1 MKNHKRAVTA
11 LLIAACLSLSGC
23 ATVRSLFGGSNR
35 LDGFGR
41 IPSGEFNTVVTLP
54 EGVTIDF
61 PELVGNM
68 IGPQVSGSRV
78 LIIGDSIIASTSS
91 RYGNEM
97 CSTLTKLGWQVAVEA
112 QAGEFIDFAQK
123 VVGRRLEDGWDAVVM
138 FLGTNFDG
146 NAKHF
151 DESFRETIAAFGPT
165 PFVVLTTAE
174 FRSQQRVVNDII
186 RRVALDFPH
195 MTLLDWSQIAKNP
208 GVIGSDGVHLTADGR
223 DVLVTSIA
231 RALEFAPDRNNGQ
244 CLESVFRNDSKV
256 VGVMP
261 EPAGETST
269 ETTVVDPT
277 QTTIAQP

>member
-68 IGPQVSGSRV
+68 SGPQVSGSRV

-151 DESFRETIAAFGPT
+151 DESFRETIAAFGP
-165 PFVVLTTAE
+165 
-174 FRSQQRVVNDII
+174 S
-186 RRVALDFPH
+186 
-195 MTLLDWSQIAKNP
+195 TLSTHVREDL
-208 GVIGSDGVHLTADGR
+208 DGR
-223 DVLVTSIA
+223 ASRPADQRLQRLAIQLDETRAADDRSTHAFREALTRREERRLAQKASKHDARVLGGRRIWGVLWS
-231 RALEFAPDRNNGQ
+231 RHDQALRDRSPPYPN
-244 CLESVFRNDSKV
+244 L
-256 VGVMP
+256 
-261 EPAGETST
+261 A
-269 ETTVVDPT
+269 
-277 QTTIAQP
+277 

>member
-1 MKNHKRAVTA
+1 MNLRRRA
-11 LLIAACLSLSGC
+11 IAALFVASSIALSGC
-23 ATVRSLFGGSNR
+23 STVRSWFGGSDR

-54 EGVTIDF
+54 DGVTIDF

-97 CSTLTKLGWQVAVEA
+97 CNTLTKLGWQVAVEA

-123 VVGRRLEDGWDAVVM
+123 VVGRRLEDGWDAVVL

-151 DESFRETIAAFGPT
+151 DESLRETVAAFGPT
-165 PFVVLTTAE
+165 PFVVLTTGE
-174 FRSQQRVVNDII
+174 FRSQQRTVNDII

-208 GVIGSDGVHLTADGR
+208 GVIGSDGVHLTANGR

-256 VGVMP
+256 IDAMP
-261 EPAGETST
+261 EPSTGDST
-269 ETTVVDPT
+269 ETTVGDPT
-277 QTTIAQP
+277 QTTLP

>member
-1 MKNHKRAVTA
+1 VNFRRRAAQA
-11 LLIAACLSLSGC
+11 LIVASCMTLAGC
-23 ATVRSLFGGSNR
+23 STLGSLFGGSNR

-54 EGVTIDF
+54 DGVTIDF

-112 QAGEFIDFAQK
+112 QAGEFIDFAQR
-123 VVGRRLEDGWDAVVM
+123 VVGRRLEDGWDAVVL

-146 NAKHF
+146 NAKYF
-151 DESFRETIAAFGPT
+151 EDSLRETITAFGPT

-174 FRSQQRVVNDII
+174 FRSSQRVVNEII
-186 RRVALDFPH
+186 RRIALDFSH

-208 GVIGSDGVHLTADGR
+208 GVIGSDGVHLTANGR

-256 VGVMP
+256 IDVMP
-261 EPAGETST
+261 EPADTSST
-269 ETTVVDPT
+269 ETTLVDPA
-277 QTTIAQP
+277 QTTLP